1 MEKMD
6 QDQKAGCV
14 ISLIG
19 CAITVI
25 ALGMGAYSWFGALC
39 METYED
45 IPGIL
50 VGTAVGG
57 ILGLVLFIIGGV
69 KVGSGGKEESLRE
82 KEARPRGQK
91 LCPNCGCRVANGSKN
106 CRWCG
111 ADQD

>member
-1 MEKMD
+1 MG

-19 CAITVI
+19 CAIAVI
-25 ALGMGAYSWFGALC
+25 AVGLGAYSWFGALC
-39 METYED
+39 METYEE

-69 KVGSGGKEESLRE
+69 KVAFGGKEEE
-82 KEARPRGQK
+82 RPRERK
-91 LCPNCGCRVANGSKN
+91 LCPNCGCRVKSGFSTCK
-106 CRWCG
+106 WCG
-111 ADQD
+111 TEVK